1 MMADLI
7 LVESSMIRA
16 VGYDPETHTLEV
28 LFNSGLTYLYEEVPP
43 DVHEGLMAAESKGQY
58 MRWAIIDMYPTR
70 QVSRRR
76 RR

>member
-28 LFNSGLTYLYEEVPP
+28 LFNSGRTYRYEDVPSEVY
-43 DVHEGLMAAESKGQY
+43 EGLMAAESKGQY

>member
-28 LFNSGLTYLYEEVPP
+28 LFNIGRTYLYGEVPP
-43 DVHEGLMAAESKGQY
+43 EVHEELMAAESKGQY

-76 RR
+76 RK